1 MTKYD
6 IKVGYEQRWSVC
18 LRNFGLYLPTLS
30 LIQTFKKSL
39 QMTITLKSLKTKTFT
54 IIAKHIC

>member
-30 LIQTFKKSL
+30 LIQTFKK
-39 QMTITLKSLKTKTFT
+39 KFT
-54 IIAKHIC
+54 DDYYPKVS